1 MIARDVVL
9 AHGLWMPGLVMSPL
23 ASRIARAGFRTH
35 VFDYASRRRPLEGHA
50 ERLLRFIDE
59 RVGDLPAHFVAH
71 SLGGLVV
78 LEALRRAPQLK
89 LASVLLLGAPVNG
102 CTAGRR
108 LARYGWGRWMLG
120 ASEPVWREGHTPPWA
135 GRAPLAVIAGSRPI
149 GLARALG
156 RLPGV
161 NDGVVTLE
169 EATLKGT
176 SAQLVMPVGH
186 SEMVISGRV
195 AHQVIAFLRD
205 GTFDAGTT

>member
-1 MIARDVVL
+1 MARDVVL

-23 ASRIARAGFRTH
+23 AARVARAGFRTH
-35 VFDYASRRRPLEGHA
+35 VFGYASRKRPLEAHA
-50 ERLLRFIDE
+50 ERLLRFVEE
-59 RVGDLPAHFVAH
+59 RVAGAPAHFVAH

-78 LEALRRAPQLK
+78 LEALRRASGLEV
-89 LASVLLLGAPVNG
+89 ASVLLLGAPVNG
-102 CTAGRR
+102 CFAGRR
-108 LARYGWGRWMLG
+108 LARHGWGRWMLG
-120 ASEPVWREGHTPPWA
+120 ASEPLWGEECFGPWE
-135 GRAPLAVIAGSRPI
+135 RDAPLAVIAGSRPI

-169 EATLKGT
+169 EATLQGT

-186 SEMVISGRV
+186 SEMLLSGRV

-205 GTFDAGTT
+205 GKFDAAAP

>member
-1 MIARDVVL
+1 MTAHVVL

-23 ASRIARAGFRTH
+23 AAGIARAGFRTH
-35 VFDYASRRRPLEGHA
+35 VFDYASRKRPLEAHA
-50 ERLLRFIDE
+50 ERLLRFVED
-59 RVGDLPAHFVAH
+59 RVARAPAHFVAH

-78 LEALRRAPQLK
+78 LEALRRAPL
-89 LASVLLLGAPVNG
+89 LEVASVLLLGAPVNG
-102 CTAGRR
+102 CVAGRR

-120 ASEPVWREGHTPPWA
+120 ATEPLWMEGRVGPWERA
-135 GRAPLAVIAGSRPI
+135 APLAVIAGSRPI

-169 EATLKGT
+169 EATLAGM

-186 SEMVISGRV
+186 SEMLFSGRV
-195 AHQVIAFLRD
+195 AHQAIAFLRD
-205 GTFDAGTT
+205 GKFDAAAL

>member
-1 MIARDVVL
+1 MIAGDVVL

-35 VFDYASRRRPLEGHA
+35 VFDYASRRRPLDAHA
-50 ERLLRFIDE
+50 DRLLRFIHE
-59 RVGDLPAHFVAH
+59 CVGSAPAHFVAH

-78 LEALRRAPQLK
+78 LEALRRAPQLNV
-89 LASVLLLGAPVNG
+89 ASVLLLGAPVNG
-102 CTAGRR
+102 CIAGRR
-108 LARYGWGRWMLG
+108 FARHGWGRWLLG
-120 ASEPVWREGHTPPWA
+120 ASQPAWGE
-135 GRAPLAVIAGSRPI
+135 GRAGPWNRGVPLAVIAGSRPI
-149 GLARALG
+149 GLGRALG

-169 EATLKGT
+169 EAALEGM

-186 SEMVISGRV
+186 SEMLFSGRV

-205 GTFDAGTT
+205 GEFDAAAR